1 MAKKRAHIV
10 IHGNVQGVF
19 FRAYMR
25 DRAEQR
31 KLNGWVK
38 NCFDGTV
45 EAVFE
50 GEGDAVDEIVQWA
63 HTGPADAEVKRV
75 DVTWEKPKG
84 EFSDFS
90 VHY

>member
-25 DRAEQR
+25 DRAEKR
-31 KLNGWVK
+31 KVTGWIK

-45 EAVFE
+45 EAVLE
-50 GEGDAVDEIVQWA
+50 GEEEGVNEIVDWA

-75 DVTWEKPKG
+75 DVTWEKPKE
-84 EFSDFS
+84 EFKDFS